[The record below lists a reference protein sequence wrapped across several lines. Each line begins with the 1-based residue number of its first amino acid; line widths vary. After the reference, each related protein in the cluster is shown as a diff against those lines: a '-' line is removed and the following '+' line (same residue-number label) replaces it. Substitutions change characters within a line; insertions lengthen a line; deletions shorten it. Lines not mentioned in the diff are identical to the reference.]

1 MVGILPG
8 VTKMYGKYLSV
19 TIVIGELNLVNG
31 TYDAEFLVM
40 ILPGIHYFF
49 LVYSMERIHAFQLTS
64 T

>member
-1 MVGILPG
+1 MKLLKDVTQVGL
-8 VTKMYGKYLSV
+8 
-19 TIVIGELNLVNG
+19 VIGVLNLVNG

-49 LVYSMERIHAFQLTS
+49 LVYSMERIHAFQLTL